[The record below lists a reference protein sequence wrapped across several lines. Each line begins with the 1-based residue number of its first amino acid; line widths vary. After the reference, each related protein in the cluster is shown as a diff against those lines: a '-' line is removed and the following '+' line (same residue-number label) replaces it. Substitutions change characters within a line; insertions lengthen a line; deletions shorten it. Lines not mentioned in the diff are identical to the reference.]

1 MKRILTTLV
10 LAGFSGLL
18 ICSVAVAGQKA
29 SPNATMFAQNDR
41 YRTEWCRPSGS
52 AWCVCDRRC
61 WANGQGQGNESCIN
75 RCLARWR

>member
-1 MKRILTTLV
+1 MTRIFAALV
-10 LAGFSGLL
+10 LTGLSGLL
-18 ICSVAVAGQKA
+18 ICSPAMADQKA
-29 SPNATMFAQNDR
+29 PPNATMIAQNDR

-61 WANGQGQGNESCIN
+61 WANNEGQGNERCIN